1 MSSANKKEAYE
12 KQHKRVQRW
21 TEAIRYVKKSND
33 YTEKEKWILY
43 NEWSDIYQE
52 YLRVKYLK

>member
-12 KQHKRVQRW
+12 KQKKRVERW

-43 NEWSDIYQE
+43 NEWSDIYQK
-52 YLRVKYLK
+52 YLRAKYLK

>member
-12 KQHKRVQRW
+12 KQHKRVQGW

-33 YTEKEKWILY
+33 YTKL
-43 NEWSDIYQE
+43 
-52 YLRVKYLK
+52 